1 MTGILHDF
9 GSADP
14 AVCKVP
20 VTHQMT
26 LPSMSPRSSVDR
38 GPARCSRG
46 HGFNSYWGVHSDF
59 FFVPPSCHVD
69 QLTFHIYDNDNDKG
83 LLQIPTIKRLFFC
96 NISTRCSGGHGFV
109 PVGDSEFFFVPCSCH
124 VDQFIFH
131 ISFPSSKFTIFIHL
145 SCNIGK

>member
-69 QLTFHIYDNDNDKG
+69 QFTFHIYDNDNDNDNDNDTDDNDNDNAKG

-96 NISTRCSGGHGFV
+96 KNTNLR
-109 PVGDSEFFFVPCSCH
+109 
-124 VDQFIFH
+124 
-131 ISFPSSKFTIFIHL
+131 
-145 SCNIGK
+145 NA

>member
-1 MTGILHDF
+1 MF
-9 GSADP
+9 E
-14 AVCKVP
+14 
-20 VTHQMT
+20 
-26 LPSMSPRSSVDR
+26 
-38 GPARCSRG
+38 RG
-46 HGFNSYWGVHSDF
+46 HGFNSCWGVHSDF

-69 QLTFHIYDNDNDKG
+69 QFTFHIYDNDNDNDNDNDTDDNDNDNAKG